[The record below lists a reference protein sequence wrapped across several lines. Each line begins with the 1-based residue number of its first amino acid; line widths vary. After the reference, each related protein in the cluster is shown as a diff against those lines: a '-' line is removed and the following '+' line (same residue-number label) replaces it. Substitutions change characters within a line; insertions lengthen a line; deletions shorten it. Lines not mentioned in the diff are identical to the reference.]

1 MAECRWLVAG
11 CLLVCGVSSAA
22 AQEASYDGRRWYDV
36 EVSIFTNDVPGGT
49 RSEFPVARKLSA
61 AYLPR
66 LRGLTDRTSALLI
79 EFPEDLV
86 PPLVPATQFET
97 VQREAGENGA
107 GQLAGEQVETEETPV
122 TMGPIWSPAV
132 RESFKLPDF
141 ERDPFVDLGTR
152 AAQFTAMNRTIDG
165 APDHRL
171 LWHKV
176 WHQPLEARAQTA
188 AVFVAGGD
196 RRAEHY
202 ELEGSLR
209 VVANGTG
216 AMLDINVWLNEFRA
230 GNAMPVPAEPLQQTE
245 AEWKIPALPFP
256 ALTEASPVQLQGQM
270 QQPAEPQTPFQ
281 APLQVQPGIQAQ
293 AQPWE
298 LAAVWQLAQTRELSA
313 NQLYYLDHP
322 AIGVLIQVRP
332 YVLPPLLPVDGAEDF

>member
-1 MAECRWLVAG
+1 MAERKWLVAG
-11 CLLVCGVSSAA
+11 CLLVCGISTAA
-22 AQEASYDGRRWYDV
+22 AQEASHDGRRWYDI
-36 EVSIFTNDVPGGT
+36 EVSIFTNDVPGGS

-61 AYLPR
+61 AFLPR
-66 LRGLTDRTSALLI
+66 LRELTDRTSALMI
-79 EFPEDLV
+79 EFPGDLV
-86 PPLVPATQFET
+86 PALLPATQVAT
-97 VQREAGENGA
+97 AQAGA
-107 GQLAGEQVETEETPV
+107 GQVEPGQLSGEPIENAEPSVV
-122 TMGPIWSPAV
+122 MGPIWSPAV

-176 WHQPLEARAQTA
+176 WHQPLEARAQTP
-188 AVFVAGGD
+188 AVFVVGGD

-230 GNAMPVPAEPLQQTE
+230 GNAMPAPAEPLQQTE

-256 ALTEASPVQLQGQM
+256 AVTNASPAQPQM
-270 QQPAEPQTPFQ
+270 QVQQPAQSQTPFQ
-281 APLQVQPGIQAQ
+281 APLPVQPGIEAP
-293 AQPWE
+293 ASSWE
-298 LAAVWQLAQTRELSA
+298 LTAVWQLAQTRELTA